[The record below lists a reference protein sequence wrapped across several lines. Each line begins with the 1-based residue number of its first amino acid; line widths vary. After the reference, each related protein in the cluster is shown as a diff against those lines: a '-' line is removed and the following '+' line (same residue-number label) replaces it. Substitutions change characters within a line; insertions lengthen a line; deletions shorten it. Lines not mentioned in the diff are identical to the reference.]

1 LSSRY
6 LRTKTKLAE
15 LQRKKVA
22 NPSQAQDKT
31 LLGNLANRILKQ
43 GKYIKTEKL
52 SYRSFQKNY
61 GKSVNL
67 RAPGMFIEI
76 LRCWSFASSG
86 ENAGGTVYEF
96 PTKETKLSQYCH
108 KCGKYTKKNLSQRVH
123 TCCNLNIQ
131 RDLYSAFLAGSVVE
145 KSPQPPF
152 TKGGYQWKIPPYA
165 SS

>member
-76 LRCWSFASSG
+76 LRC
-86 ENAGGTVYEF
+86 
-96 PTKETKLSQYCH
+96 
-108 KCGKYTKKNLSQRVH
+108 
-123 TCCNLNIQ
+123 
-131 RDLYSAFLAGSVVE
+131 
-145 KSPQPPF
+145 
-152 TKGGYQWKIPPYA
+152 
-165 SS
+165 